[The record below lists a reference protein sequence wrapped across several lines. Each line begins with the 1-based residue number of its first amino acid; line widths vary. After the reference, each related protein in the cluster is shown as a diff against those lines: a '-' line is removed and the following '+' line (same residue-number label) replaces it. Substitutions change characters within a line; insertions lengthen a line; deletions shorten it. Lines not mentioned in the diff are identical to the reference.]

1 MATYR
6 IEWKRSAV
14 KELEKLPRPMI
25 SKIVSAVDNLSSD
38 PYPQGVRKLVST
50 ESSYRIRVGDYRI
63 LYNIVEKRLVEKRLI
78 VEIIRVGHHRDV
90 YR

>member
-1 MATYR
+1 MDTYK

-14 KELEKLPRPMI
+14 KQLEKLPRQMI
-25 SKIVSAVDNLSSD
+25 SKVVAAVDSLSSN

-50 ESSYRIRVGDYRI
+50 ENSYRIRVGDYRV
-63 LYNIVEKRLVEKRLI
+63 LYNIVENKLVI
-78 VEIIRVGHHRDV
+78 EIIRVGHRRDV